1 MAQEIPCIF
10 CDIVA
15 GREPS
20 TTIYED
26 DEVIVIRNTLNWV
39 PVMLLI
45 MPKQHM
51 TQQEMWG
58 SGIMERI
65 GTVAVEVGSQRCP
78 TGFRLLSNFG
88 HDGMQSQ
95 HHGHLH
101 LLGGMYLGPYA

>member
-1 MAQEIPCIF
+1 MAQEIPCTF

-58 SGIMERI
+58 SRIMERV
-65 GTVAVEVGSQRCP
+65 GAVAVDVGSQHCP
-78 TGFRLLSNFG
+78 AGFRLLSNFG